1 MTPARDRLQFFL
13 LNVGHFLDH
22 LFSLIFATVAALALS
37 REWSLGYADLLAYA
51 TPGFVAFGLFSLPAG
66 WLADKWSRD
75 GMMAVFFIGI
85 GLASVGT
92 SFAVTPLQIGI
103 GLFVIGAFAAI
114 YHPVGLAIVVERWKN
129 TGMRLAV
136 NGVWGNFGV
145 GSAALITG
153 YFIDHG
159 GWRVAFLVPGLVSI
173 VAGLVYTWAFRAEI
187 AAGPALH
194 RAKNGAASGAPLTPA
209 LKSMLM
215 RVSVIIF
222 VTTAL
227 ASLVFQSTT
236 FALPKIF
243 DERLGSIAGN
253 ATTVGWYTFIVFAV
267 ASIAQLVVGPS
278 LDRIGPRTVF
288 IATAA
293 LQAIFFA
300 AMPGLTGW
308 PALFCALGF
317 MLAAFGAIPINDF
330 MIGRMAQG
338 EFRARVYGV
347 RYVLSFTVFALAL
360 PMISFVYDRWGFDML
375 FRLLSVSA
383 SIILVAT
390 FLLPRNLPTQTSPAA
405 AMPAAAKA

>member
-1 MTPARDRLQFFL
+1 MTPNRDRLQFLL

-37 REWSLGYADLLAYA
+37 REWSLGYADLLTYA
-51 TPGFVAFGLFSLPAG
+51 TPGFIAFGLFSLPAG

-85 GLASVGT
+85 GLASVAT
-92 SFAVTPLQIGI
+92 SFARTPLQIGI
-103 GLFVIGAFAAI
+103 GLFAIGAFAAI

-173 VAGLVYTWAFRAEI
+173 AAGIIYTLVFRREI

-194 RAKNGAASGAPLTPA
+194 RAKSGAASGAPLTPA

-253 ATTVGWYTFIVFAV
+253 ATTVGWYTFIVFAL

-278 LDRIGPRTVF
+278 LDRVGPRAVF
-288 IATAA
+288 IVTAA
-293 LQAIFFA
+293 LQAVFFGL
-300 AMPGLTGW
+300 MPGLTGW

-383 SIILVAT
+383 AAILVAT
-390 FLLPRNLPTQTSPAA
+390 FLLPKNLPTQAA
-405 AMPAAAKA
+405 APAVAAR